1 MDMFDLL
8 SRRMAEAPTLATL
21 WDTDRKLLAS
31 TLAFGRWQ
39 RAQAEVAR
47 AMDSATRDAQAAFA
61 ERLKERTAAAASA
74 SPGAPPPLMNDAF
87 DQWLAVLNEA
97 MLGTMREE
105 PYLVAQRRLVETG
118 LAFRESLAALADE
131 ASEWFQLPS
140 RTDFDDLARSV
151 TELRRELRALKR
163 GSAPAPKPP
172 GTRRARKTREATR

>member
-1 MDMFDLL
+1 MDMFEMW
-8 SRRMAEAPTLATL
+8 SRRMAVAPALATL

-39 RAQAEVAR
+39 QAQAEVAR
-47 AMDSATRDAQAAFA
+47 AMDGATRDAQATFA
-61 ERLKERTAAAASA
+61 ERLKERSAAASENPSA
-74 SPGAPPPLMNDAF
+74 APPVMNDAF

-105 PYLVAQRRLVETG
+105 PYLAAQRRLVETG

-131 ASEWFQLPS
+131 ACEWLQLPS

-163 GSAPAPKPP
+163 AAPAAKPP
-172 GTRRARKTREATR
+172 SARPARKTRGSAR

>member
-1 MDMFDLL
+1 MDMFDML
-8 SRRMAEAPTLATL
+8 SRRMAEAPALAKL

-39 RAQAEVAR
+39 QAQAEVAR
-47 AMDSATRDAQAAFA
+47 AMDGATRDAQATFA
-61 ERLKERTAAAASA
+61 ERLKERSVAASENPRA
-74 SPGAPPPLMNDAF
+74 TPPMMNDAF

-97 MLGTMREE
+97 MLGTMREA
-105 PYLVAQRRLVETG
+105 PYLAAQRRLVESG

-131 ASEWFQLPS
+131 ACDWFQLPS

-163 GSAPAPKPP
+163 SAAPAAKPP
-172 GTRRARKTREATR
+172 NARPARKTRESAR